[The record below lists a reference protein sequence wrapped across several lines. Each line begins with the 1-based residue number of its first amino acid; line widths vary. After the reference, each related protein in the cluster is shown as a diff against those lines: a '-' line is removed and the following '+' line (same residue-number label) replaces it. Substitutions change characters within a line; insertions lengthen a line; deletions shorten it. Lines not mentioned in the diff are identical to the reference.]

1 MTALPLI
8 SIIVPVYQTE
18 QYLDECLKSLS
29 AQTYKNLEFL
39 LIDDGSTDG
48 SPKICDEQSLADAR
62 FRVFHC
68 AHAGIATSRNH
79 GLQLAR
85 GEFIAWVDSDDSIAS
100 DYIQTLY
107 EALSTNDADMSIAM
121 HQLAQDM
128 PRILTDSAILRYQ
141 LDDKLGVL
149 WSSLIRAS
157 LYRGKS
163 FLGYSANED
172 RIMLTQI
179 CAEAQVAA
187 IVENDGYH
195 YRIRHDSAVHS
206 PDVKSMISR
215 LEALETRNE
224 WVKCNHSRMYKY
236 THYSSVLEATKV
248 NRILRNNTVDGDE
261 ETLRR
266 VIHRMINNHIF
277 HIPVDSLSRSR
288 LKEIAAGYKV
298 LILGK

>member
-1 MTALPLI
+1 MTASPLI

-18 QYLDECLKSLS
+18 QYLNECLKSLS
-29 AQTYKNLEFL
+29 AQTYRNLEFL

-48 SPKICDEQSLADAR
+48 SPKICDEHSSIDTR

-68 AHAGIATSRNH
+68 SHAGIAASRNR

-85 GEFIAWVDSDDSIAS
+85 GEFIAWVDSDDSIAP

-107 EALSTNDADMSIAM
+107 NALSTNDADMSIAM
-121 HQLAQDM
+121 HQLAPNI
-128 PRILTDSAILRYQ
+128 PRILADSTILRYQ

-157 LYRGKS
+157 LYQGKT

-179 CAEAQVAA
+179 CAEARLATV
-187 IVENDGYH
+187 IENDGYH

-206 PDVKSMISR
+206 PNVESMISR
-215 LEALETRNE
+215 LKALETRNQ
-224 WVKCNHSRMYKY
+224 WIKHNYPRMYKY
-236 THYSSVLEATKV
+236 THYSSVLETTKV
-248 NRILRNNTVDGDE
+248 NRMLRNNTVDGNKE
-261 ETLRR
+261 KLHQ
-266 VIHRMINNHIF
+266 VIHQMISNHIF
-277 HIPVDSLSRSR
+277 RIPASSLTRSR

>member
-1 MTALPLI
+1 MTSSPLI

-18 QYLDECLKSLS
+18 QYLQECLKSLS
-29 AQTYKNLEFL
+29 TQTYKNLEFL
-39 LIDDGSTDG
+39 LIDDGSTDR
-48 SPKICDEQSLADAR
+48 SSKICDEQSSVDSR

-68 AHAGIATSRNH
+68 AHAGIAASRNN

-85 GEFIAWVDSDDSIAS
+85 GEFIAWVDSDDSIAP

-107 EALSTNDADMSIAM
+107 DALSANDADMSIAM
-121 HQLAQDM
+121 HQLTPDT
-128 PRILTDSAILRYQ
+128 PRTLTDSMILQYQ
-141 LDDKLGVL
+141 LDNKLGVL

-179 CAEAQVAA
+179 CAEARLAT

-195 YRIRHDSAVHS
+195 YRIRYDSAVHS
-206 PDVKSMISR
+206 PNVESMISR
-215 LEALETRNE
+215 LKALETRNE
-224 WVKCNHSRMYKY
+224 WVKRNYSRMYKY

-248 NRILRNNTVDGDE
+248 NRMLRNNTADGNT
-261 ETLRR
+261 ETLHR
-266 VIHRMINNHIF
+266 VIHQMINNHIF
-277 HIPVDSLSRSR
+277 RIPVGSLSRSR

-298 LILGK
+298 LILGQ

>member
-1 MTALPLI
+1 MTISPLI

-48 SPKICDEQSLADAR
+48 SSKICDERSSIDTR

-68 AHAGIATSRNH
+68 PHAGIAASRNR
-79 GLQLAR
+79 GLQLAK
-85 GEFIAWVDSDDSIAS
+85 GEFIAWVDSDDNVAP

-107 EALSTNDADMSIAM
+107 DALANNDADMSIAM
-121 HQLAQDM
+121 HRLAPDM
-128 PRILTDSAILRYQ
+128 SRTLIDSTILQYQ
-141 LDDKLGVL
+141 LDDRLGVL

-163 FLGYSANED
+163 FLSYSANED
-172 RIMLTQI
+172 RIILTQI
-179 CAEAQVAA
+179 CAEAQRAS
-187 IVENDGYH
+187 IIENDGYH

-206 PDVKSMISR
+206 PNAESMTSR
-215 LEALETRNE
+215 LKALEARNE
-224 WVKCNHSRMYKY
+224 WVRCNYPRMYKY

-248 NRILRNNTVDGDE
+248 NRMLRNNTVDGPTE
-261 ETLRR
+261 ALNQ
-266 VIHRMINNHIF
+266 VIHQMISNHIF
-277 HIPVDSLSRSR
+277 RIPIGSLSRSR
-288 LKEIAAGYKV
+288 FKEIAAGYKV
-298 LILGK
+298 LILGR